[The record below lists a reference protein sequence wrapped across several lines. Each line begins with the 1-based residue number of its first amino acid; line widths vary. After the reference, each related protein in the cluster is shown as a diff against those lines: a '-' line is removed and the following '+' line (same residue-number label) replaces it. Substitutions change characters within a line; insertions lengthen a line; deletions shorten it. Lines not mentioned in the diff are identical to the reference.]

1 MLDSD
6 IIPDWNKAISLS
18 VMILFTCYPRST
30 VVVAIGRRR
39 RDVSKL
45 VISVTWEVGTSRTR
59 SSDSGSGASWTRRCR
74 LSMSRSSESLSLI
87 PDNQLSSVK
96 TLFSVLRERA
106 FIYRD
111 FGHDL
116 HIDPKGGIKRGEW
129 AASWQM
135 AIRWGFHFTEYVIYH

>member
-1 MLDSD
+1 MLDSN
-6 IIPDWNKAISLS
+6 IILDWNKAISLF

-39 RDVSKL
+39 RDVNKL
-45 VISVTWEVGTSRTR
+45 VISVIWEVGTSRTR

-87 PDNQLSSVK
+87 SDNQLSSVK

-106 FIYRD
+106 RHAC
-111 FGHDL
+111 HDL

-135 AIRWGFHFTEYVIYH
+135 AIRWGFHFTEYVIHH